1 MSPTILQS
9 AQETSTGANAA
20 SFSRGNQEPLNLSKN
35 RPSPFF
41 AQQQTKNDGPR
52 FDNPASA
59 AFFALPQE
67 AQNLFAIL
75 EAAKNNGWAM
85 RFWSAVQ
92 TNLKPLAGI
101 GASLVLALIAITIL
115 RSYIP
120 ETRLATIKN
129 VVPLTE
135 SQTAENVA
143 VPISL
148 ERVNNTNAGQ
158 RLALGPDTIITE
170 NAYAGEG
177 ITHLARRAVSE
188 RLVTVH
194 KTLLP
199 QQLVFAE
206 DFAQKQLGNYTL
218 HPGESLSFAHALLD
232 EAIAGAENLSAE
244 QISSLTQWSN
254 QVAEFSL

>member
-20 SFSRGNQEPLNLSKN
+20 SFSGGNQEPLDLSK
-35 RPSPFF
+35 RSASFF
-41 AQQQTKNDGPR
+41 AQQQAKNDGPR

-85 RFWSAVQ
+85 GIWRAVK

-101 GASLVLALIAITIL
+101 GASLILALIAITIL

-129 VVPLTE
+129 VIPLTE

-143 VPISL
+143 LPISL
-148 ERVNNTNAGQ
+148 ERVNSANAGQ
-158 RLALGPDTIITE
+158 QFALGPDTITTE

-177 ITHLARRAVSE
+177 ITHLARRAVQE
-188 RLVTVH
+188 RLATTH
-194 KTLLP
+194 KTLSP

-206 DFAQKQLGNYTL
+206 DFTQKQLGNYTL

-232 EAIAGAENLSAE
+232 EAIAGAENLSAG

-254 QVAEFSL
+254 QVAEFNL